1 VIRPALRE
9 VRAARPQARIVPLD
23 IFVAVNLALFG
34 AMCVF
39 TYYARFVHYRGA
51 ANVHEF
57 FLYATVLVAG
67 VVLLWRSFRGYRFG
81 AGLLL
86 LVQAGILAHF
96 AGAFVQWDGRRLYD
110 FSIAGLRYD
119 KYVHFA
125 NAFIAVRVV
134 GHIVERHGVRIDGLV
149 SLLLGMTVL
158 GLGAVVEIVEYLV
171 VRTVP
176 GNGVGGYDNNMQDL
190 IANALGTGVSVL
202 LARRRAVPLHAAEGF
217 ATRAHRRALRSM
229 RLFSILEL
237 GAALAALVAV
247 LWFGPAVLPRAVF
260 PWVATVLLAFGLLYA
275 AWISPVLM
283 HGDSLAA
290 RGLGTRHTWYVRTD
304 NLRDAVRP
312 FTMLTLAGAVALLLL
327 ASWWNPGWV
336 ARADWR
342 AWGVR
347 LLFYVVSAHLQALVL
362 VGFVLV
368 RLRTIFSS
376 RGAVAVAAGALFAV
390 AHAPNPT
397 VMGLTATFAASAAW
411 LSVRTPNVVVMAA
424 SQTVL
429 GLLLHRALEEPL
441 RVGYFYAHP
450 DVHVFREALPL
461 VARVI
466 GGLY

>member
-1 VIRPALRE
+1 
-9 VRAARPQARIVPLD
+9 
-23 IFVAVNLALFG
+23 
-34 AMCVF
+34 MCVF

-51 ANVHEF
+51 ANIHEF

-67 VVLLWRSFRGYRFG
+67 VVLLWRAFRGYRFG

-110 FSIAGLRYD
+110 FAIAGLRYD

-134 GHIVERHGVRIDGLV
+134 RHIVERHGVRIDGLV
-149 SLLLGMTVL
+149 SMLLGMTVL

-190 IANALGTGVSVL
+190 IANALGTAVSVL
-202 LARRRAVPLHAAEGF
+202 LARTRPVPLHAAEGL
-217 ATRAHRRALRSM
+217 ATRAHRRALRRSM
-229 RLFSILEL
+229 RLFSIVEL
-237 GAALAALVAV
+237 GSALAALVAV
-247 LWFGPAVLPRAVF
+247 LWFGPALLPRAVF
-260 PWVATVLLAFGLLYA
+260 PWVAIVLLAFGLVYA
-275 AWISPVLM
+275 AWISPVLV
-283 HGDSLAA
+283 HGDSLAV
-290 RGLGTRHTWYVRTD
+290 RGLGTRDTWFVRTD

-312 FTMLTLAGAVALLLL
+312 FAMLTLAGAVALLLL

-368 RLRTIFSS
+368 RLRTILSS
-376 RGAVAVAAGALFAV
+376 RGAVALAAGALFAI
-390 AHAPNPT
+390 AHAPNPA
-397 VMGLTATFAASAAW
+397 VMGLTAMFAAGAAW
-411 LSVRTPNVVVMAA
+411 LSVRTPNVVAVAA

-441 RVGYFYAHP
+441 RVGYFYTHP